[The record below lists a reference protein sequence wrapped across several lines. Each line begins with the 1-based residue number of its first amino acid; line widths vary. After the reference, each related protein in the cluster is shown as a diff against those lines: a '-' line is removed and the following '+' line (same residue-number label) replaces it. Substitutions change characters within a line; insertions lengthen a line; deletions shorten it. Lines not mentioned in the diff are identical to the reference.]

1 MTLKENMLRIHGA
14 AKSPVPRTPW
24 PAVPA
29 LSAGDLNMIAVP
41 CILAVFLYMPVLA
54 HAQQKPGVAPGG
66 YPNKPIRV
74 VVTIAA
80 GGGPDTI
87 VRIVGQ
93 IVNEKMGQPMV
104 VDNRPGGGTVLATD
118 LVAHAA
124 PDGYTLLASTDT
136 LLLVGAMKRVSY
148 DVRKAFE
155 PVVQMTAQWYV
166 LVVNPSLPIKSVVDL
181 IAYAKARPDALN
193 YASQGVGTTGHLS
206 MERFK
211 SMAGV
216 SMVHVPYKG
225 AAPAL
230 LDIIGGQ
237 VQTMFSSTV
246 SAIPHV
252 ASGKLRGIAVSSPK
266 RLPFLPELPTVAESG
281 VPDFR
286 ASNSYNLIAPAG
298 TPRAILHA
306 LNDAIRTGLNAPAMV
321 KRLAADGTEPAPP
334 ATPEEFKAMTIREY
348 ALVEKQVK
356 GLSIKD
362 F

>member
-1 MTLKENMLRIHGA
+1 MLGYARVSPRVDSRFYPKQEDDILRIPRASLMA
-14 AKSPVPRTPW
+14 A
-24 PAVPA
+24 
-29 LSAGDLNMIAVP
+29 
-41 CILAVFLYMPVLA
+41 CILAVLLYTPVLA
-54 HAQQKPGVAPGG
+54 DAQQKLGVAPGG

-80 GGGPDTI
+80 GSGPDTI
-87 VRIVGQ
+87 VRIVGR
-93 IVNEKMGQPMV
+93 IVTEKMGQPMV

-118 LVAHAA
+118 LVAHPA

-166 LVVNPSLPIKSVVDL
+166 LVVNPSLPIKSVAEL
-181 IAYAKARPDALN
+181 IVYAKARPDALS

-237 VQTMFSSTV
+237 VQTMFSGHRFRH
-246 SAIPHV
+246 SARRERET
-252 ASGKLRGIAVSSPK
+252 ARCRRQQS
-266 RLPFLPELPTVAESG
+266 E
-281 VPDFR
+281 
-286 ASNSYNLIAPAG
+286 APAVPARTADRG
-298 TPRAILHA
+298 R
-306 LNDAIRTGLNAPAMV
+306 IRGTGLPRVEFLQSDCAG
-321 KRLAADGTEPAPP
+321 RHAARDPLCVEQCDQHGAQRARDGEASRRRRHRTRA
-334 ATPEEFKAMTIREY
+334 ARDT
-348 ALVEKQVK
+348 
-356 GLSIKD
+356 G
-362 F
+362 

>member
-1 MTLKENMLRIHGA
+1 MVTRRRVVLSMRTLRAGLAAPCMLA
-14 AKSPVPRTPW
+14 ACLCT
-24 PAVPA
+24 AA
-29 LSAGDLNMIAVP
+29 
-41 CILAVFLYMPVLA
+41 LA
-54 HAQQKPGVAPGG
+54 HAQQKPGAVPGG

-93 IVNEKMGQPMV
+93 IVNEKMGQPVV
-104 VDNRPGGGTVLATD
+104 VDNRPGGGTVLATN

-166 LVVNPSLPIKSVVDL
+166 LVVNPSLPIKSVGDL

-216 SMVHVPYKG
+216 SMMHVPYKG

-230 LDIIGGQ
+230 LEIIGGQ
-237 VQTMFSSTV
+237 IQIMFSSTV

-252 ASGKLRGIAVSSPK
+252 ASGKLRGIAVSSPR

-306 LNDAIRTGLNAPAMV
+306 LNNVISTGLNAPAMV

-334 ATPEEFKAMTIREY
+334 ATPEEFKAMIAREY

-362 F
+362 L